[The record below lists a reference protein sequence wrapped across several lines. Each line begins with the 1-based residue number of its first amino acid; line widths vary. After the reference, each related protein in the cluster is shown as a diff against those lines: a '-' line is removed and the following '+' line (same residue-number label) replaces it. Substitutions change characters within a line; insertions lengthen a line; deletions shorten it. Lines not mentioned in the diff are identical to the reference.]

1 MDDFKII
8 ARLLA
13 AVRVGEGQKV
23 FDCALVDEKVMKA
36 PAAKRDSLAIKLQ
49 KEGLIDGLFVVD
61 DIDNQPLPV
70 VMWEYSHPSITLAG
84 LEYIDTN
91 SALKKA
97 LRELRDIGAAVAGQ
111 AIAATI
117 TNMAKWRIKALCSRM
132 VLFLC
137 TEGGLHEITEAA
149 RACRDTERRGNG
161 GSNRGGACTE
171 ILQRGRLEYRAVSA
185 VLGEFRAATQ

>member
-36 PAAKRDSLAIKLQ
+36 PAAKRDSLDIKLQ

-61 DIDNQPLPV
+61 DIDNHPFPV
-70 VMWEYSHPSITLAG
+70 VMWEYSHPTVTLAG
-84 LEYIDTN
+84 LEYIETN

-97 LRELRDIGAAVAGQ
+97 LQELKEAGISVAAQAVANV
-111 AIAATI
+111 I
-117 TNMAKWRIKALCSRM
+117 TNMATK
-132 VLFLC
+132 
-137 TEGGLHEITEAA
+137 
-149 RACRDTERRGNG
+149 
-161 GSNRGGACTE
+161 
-171 ILQRGRLEYRAVSA
+171 
-185 VLGEFRAATQ
+185 

>member
-97 LRELRDIGAAVAGQ
+97 RRELRDIGAAVAGQ

-117 TNMAKWRIKALCSRM
+117 TNMAK
-132 VLFLC
+132 
-137 TEGGLHEITEAA
+137 
-149 RACRDTERRGNG
+149 
-161 GSNRGGACTE
+161 
-171 ILQRGRLEYRAVSA
+171 
-185 VLGEFRAATQ
+185 